1 MTDHHTTT
9 ALVQPAHAAAQIVS
23 FGYLHG
29 PLLDENGGPLPVD
42 LMVDLRRHFRDP
54 HVDPALRQLTA
65 LDDAVRTAVRNT
77 AGITDLVATL
87 TGAVLAYRSG
97 PSAHRHP
104 VTVAT
109 GCAGGRHRSVDRT
122 TEGHAGRERIPRLA
136 WSVNVAHPD
145 DEGAQRS

>member
-1 MTDHHTTT
+1 MANDHTP
-9 ALVQPAHAAAQIVS
+9 VQPTRTAVQIVS

-29 PLLDENGGPLPVD
+29 PLLDGNGGPLPVD
-42 LMVDLRRHFRDP
+42 LVVDLRRHFRDP

-77 AGITDLVATL
+77 PGITDLVAML

-109 GCAGGRHRSVDRT
+109 GCAGGRHRAGSVALELAAALREHGVSSSVIHRDLHRPVVDR
-122 TEGHAGRERIPRLA
+122 
-136 WSVNVAHPD
+136 
-145 DEGAQRS
+145 